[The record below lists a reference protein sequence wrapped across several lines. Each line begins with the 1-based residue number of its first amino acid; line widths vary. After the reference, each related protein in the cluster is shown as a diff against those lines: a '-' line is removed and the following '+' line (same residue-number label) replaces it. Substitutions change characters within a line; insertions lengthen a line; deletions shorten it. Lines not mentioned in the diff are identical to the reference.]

1 MEKIMN
7 NQKHTLERKDII
19 ISTQDDKRIAKIKN
33 SSFLISASGKNDEE
47 AIYNLNKVYKEFI
60 KRLENCD

>member
-7 NQKHTLERKDII
+7 NQKYTLERKDII
-19 ISTQDDKRIAKIKN
+19 ISAQDDKRIAKIKN

-47 AIYNLNKVYKEFI
+47 AIENLNKAYKNFMQ
-60 KRLENCD
+60 RLENSD